1 MELTSIQELARH
13 PAVVQLLGLTGLLV
27 VCAVAF
33 GVTRRYLVAGIERLT
48 LRSRTSWDDVLHDQE
63 VFRRLSGLVPALI
76 AWYGVKLLPEV
87 GPAVELVVGRV
98 AFATIVVVVAHSL
111 MALLSAANE
120 LYSRVPE
127 NANRPIKGYVQVVKI
142 VVSIVAAVL
151 VLSTLLDRSPLI
163 FLSGIGA
170 MTAVILLIFRDTIL
184 SLVASVQITGNDMVR
199 VGDWIEMPQFG
210 ADGDVIDVALHTVK
224 VQNWDKTI
232 TTIPTHRLISDS
244 FKNWRFMSLSGGRR
258 IKRALY
264 IDIRTVRFLRDEEID
279 RFGEMA
285 LLRDYVQE
293 KRHQIREHNTASEP
307 PPDRNAEARRLTN
320 LGTFRAYI
328 EHFLQA
334 DPRIHGGMTL
344 IVRQLPPGPT
354 GVPIELYCFTKTTA
368 WSEYEGVQSDLFDHF
383 LAIAPEFGLHVFQSP
398 SGTDIA
404 RLGGGFGDVGSEV
417 QKP

>member
-1 MELTSIQELARH
+1 VEIASIQELARH

-27 VCAVAF
+27 VCALAF

-48 LRSRTSWDDVLHDQE
+48 LRSSTSWDDVLHEQE
-63 VFRRLSGLVPALI
+63 VFRRLSGLVPAVI
-76 AWYGVKLLPEV
+76 AWYGVRFLPEV
-87 GPAVELVVGRV
+87 GPSVELVVGRV
-98 AFATIVVVVAHSL
+98 AFASIVVVVARSL

-142 VVSIVAAVL
+142 VVSIV
-151 VLSTLLDRSPLI
+151 
-163 FLSGIGA
+163 
-170 MTAVILLIFRDTIL
+170 LLIFRDTIL

-285 LLRDYVQE
+285 LLRDYVHE
-293 KRHQIREHNTASEP
+293 KRHQIREHNAASEP
-307 PPDRNAEARRLTN
+307 PPGRNAEARRLTN

-328 EHFLQA
+328 ERYLRA

-404 RLGGGFGDVGSEV
+404 RLGDVGSEV

>member
-1 MELTSIQELARH
+1 MELASVQELARH
-13 PAVVQLLGLTGLLV
+13 PAVVQLLGLTGLLA

-33 GVTRRYLVAGIERLT
+33 GLTRRYVVAGIERLT
-48 LRSRTSWDDVLHDQE
+48 LRSSTRWDDVLHERE
-63 VFRRLSGLVPALI
+63 VFRRLSGLVPAVI
-76 AWYGVKLLPEV
+76 AWYGVKALPDV

-98 AFATIVVVVAHSL
+98 AFASIVLVLARSL
-111 MALLSAANE
+111 MALLSAAND
-120 LYSRVPE
+120 LYSRIPE
-127 NANRPIKGYVQVVKI
+127 NENRPIKGYVQVVKI

-151 VLSTLLDRSPLI
+151 VLATLLDRSPLI

-170 MTAVILLIFRDTIL
+170 MTAVVLLIFRDTIL

-258 IKRALY
+258 IKRALFV
-264 IDIRTVRFLRDEEID
+264 DIRTVRFLRNEEID

-285 LLRDYVQE
+285 LLRDYIRE
-293 KRHQIREHNTASEP
+293 KRHEIREHNTVSEP
-307 PPDRNAEARRLTN
+307 APDRNAEARRLTN

-328 EHFLQA
+328 QRYLET

-354 GVPIELYCFTKTTA
+354 GVPIELYCFTRTTA

-383 LAIAPEFGLHVFQSP
+383 LAIAPEFGLSVYQSP
-398 SGTDIA
+398 SGE
-404 RLGGGFGDVGSEV
+404 DVAQLREPRAGV
-417 QKP
+417 

>member
-1 MELTSIQELARH
+1 MRH
-13 PAVVQLLGLTGLLV
+13 PAVVQLLGLTGLLL

-33 GVTRRYLVAGIERLT
+33 VVTRRYLVAGFERLT
-48 LRSRTSWDDVLHDQE
+48 LRSSTSWDDVLHEQE
-63 VFRRLSGLVPALI
+63 VFRRLSGLVPAVI
-76 AWYGVKLLPEV
+76 AWYGVKLLPQV
-87 GPAVELVVGRV
+87 GPTVELVVGRV
-98 AFATIVVVVAHSL
+98 AFASIVLVVARSL
-111 MALLSAANE
+111 MALLSSANE
-120 LYSRVPE
+120 IYARVPE

-151 VLSTLLDRSPLI
+151 VLATLLDRSPLI
-163 FLSGIGA
+163 FLSGLGA

-258 IKRALY
+258 IKRALFV
-264 IDIRTVRFLRDEEID
+264 DIRTVRFLRDEEIE

-285 LLRDYVQE
+285 LLRDYVRE
-293 KRHQIREHNTASEP
+293 KLQQIREHNAASEP

-328 EHFLQA
+328 ERYLRA
-334 DPRIHGGMTL
+334 DPRIHDGMTL

-354 GVPIELYCFTKTTA
+354 GVPIELYCFTRTTV
-368 WSEYEGVQSDLFDHF
+368 WNEYEGVQSDLFDHF
-383 LAIAPEFGLHVFQSP
+383 LAIAPEFGLQVFQSP
-398 SGTDIA
+398 SGTDVA
-404 RLGGGFGDVGSEV
+404 RLREGGMGSES
-417 QKP
+417 

>member
-1 MELTSIQELARH
+1 VEIASIQELARH

-27 VCAVAF
+27 VCALAF
-33 GVTRRYLVAGIERLT
+33 GLTRRYLVAGIERLT
-48 LRSRTSWDDVLHDQE
+48 LRSSTSWDDVLHEQE
-63 VFRRLSGLVPALI
+63 VFRRLSGLVPAVI
-76 AWYGVKLLPEV
+76 AWYGVRFLPEV
-87 GPAVELVVGRV
+87 GPSVELVVGRV
-98 AFATIVVVVAHSL
+98 AFASIVVVVARSL

-142 VVSIVAAVL
+142 VVSI
-151 VLSTLLDRSPLI
+151 
-163 FLSGIGA
+163 
-170 MTAVILLIFRDTIL
+170 VILLIFRDTIL

-285 LLRDYVQE
+285 LLRDYVHE
-293 KRHQIREHNTASEP
+293 KRHQIREHNAASEP
-307 PPDRNAEARRLTN
+307 PPGRNAEARRLTN

-328 EHFLQA
+328 ERYLRA

-404 RLGGGFGDVGSEV
+404 RLGDVGSEV

>member
-1 MELTSIQELARH
+1 
-13 PAVVQLLGLTGLLV
+13 
-27 VCAVAF
+27 
-33 GVTRRYLVAGIERLT
+33 
-48 LRSRTSWDDVLHDQE
+48 
-63 VFRRLSGLVPALI
+63 
-76 AWYGVKLLPEV
+76 
-87 GPAVELVVGRV
+87 
-98 AFATIVVVVAHSL
+98 
-111 MALLSAANE
+111 
-120 LYSRVPE
+120 
-127 NANRPIKGYVQVVKI
+127 
-142 VVSIVAAVL
+142 
-151 VLSTLLDRSPLI
+151 
-163 FLSGIGA
+163 

-285 LLRDYVQE
+285 LLRDYVHE
-293 KRHQIREHNTASEP
+293 KRHQIREHNAASEP
-307 PPDRNAEARRLTN
+307 PPGRNAEARRLTN

-328 EHFLQA
+328 ERYLRA

-404 RLGGGFGDVGSEV
+404 RLGDVGSEV